1 MESAPLEVELKLEV
15 MPKSLDRL
23 RRHPAFAGQDGNAG
37 TTQTL
42 VSVYYDTPDLLLH
55 RKGLSLRLRTHGKGQ
70 KRIQTIKTDQGRT
83 AGLFERSE
91 WEREVDGNRPDISAI
106 KATAPMPRLSAGL
119 AARLKPVRRALSG
132 RWFGAGETVLTS
144 NSRSTPA

>member
-1 MESAPLEVELKLEV
+1 

-42 VSVYYDTPDLLLH
+42 VSVYYDTPDLLLR

-70 KRIQTIKTDQGRT
+70 KRIQTIKADQGRT
-83 AGLFERSE
+83 AGLFERSDGG
-91 WEREVDGNRPDISAI
+91 RRLRTRAEV
-106 KATAPMPRLSAGL
+106 TAALQSEAGDQY
-119 AARLKPVRRALSG
+119 G
-132 RWFGAGETVLTS
+132 
-144 NSRSTPA
+144 